1 MSFRTPLGRARG
13 LGTAKQGTGHWLA
26 QRITAVALI
35 PLSLW
40 FVMSV
45 MIYMRADYVTVSIWL
60 HSSVVSVLLVLLL
73 GTLYYHAYLGL
84 QMVIED
90 YVHDEWLKVSSLM
103 LTKFICVLLAA
114 AGIFA
119 ILRVA
124 FGG

>member
-13 LGTAKQGTGHWLA
+13 LGTARLGTGHWLA
-26 QRITAVALI
+26 QRITAVALV

-114 AGIFA
+114 TGIFA